1 MTCKNCG
8 KYNDDNAKYCSQCG
22 AKIEGY
28 SYEDTEEY
36 KAENSK
42 KDDSDFSLKELD
54 SWPQWVL
61 SLISFFVP
69 ILGIIYYALERNR
82 VPVRAKKCLNMSIL
96 SIVLIIGIAVS
107 VYVISF
113 IFMVLV

>member
-8 KYNDDNAKYCSQCG
+8 KYNEDSAKYCSHCG
-22 AKIEGY
+22 TRLDGY

-36 KAENSK
+36 KATK
-42 KDDSDFSLKELD
+42 KEESDFSLKELD

-69 ILGIIYYALERNR
+69 ILGIIYYAIDRNR
-82 VPVRAKKCLNMSIL
+82 VPQRAKKCLNMSIL
-96 SIVLIIGIAVS
+96 SIALCIGIVVS
-107 VYVISF
+107 VYIVSF
-113 IFMVLV
+113 IIMILV